1 VTLREGARTVL
12 AFGLVAFV
20 LAHAAIRT
28 CWRGGCYR
36 TFFAGLVSATF
47 ASGAAAALVRGVEGV
62 VSVAAALA
70 LLGYGVSRVRA
81 RLR

>member
-36 TFFAGLVSATF
+36 TFLGRWLVEQG
-47 ASGAAAALVRGVEGV
+47 GAAAALVRGVEGV

-81 RLR
+81 RLG